1 MNSFLNFQ
9 LYTPPS
15 ELIVLGVLNTHTH
28 THTERLFEIICDLT
42 CHSLL
47 RLLQSSFH
55 CHYEIKIVLT
65 KVSNNSFVALVFI
78 ILYVP
83 AVFDVCFN
91 DHIKATPLFLGLV
104 EPYFYWFLP
113 FLAAFSRT
121 GNWAQ
126 LVLSHQYSFL
136 GTLIFPWKHS
146 LVIIIPSYFS
156 SHL

>member
-1 MNSFLNFQ
+1 MNSFLNFR

-15 ELIVLGVLNTHTH
+15 ELIVFGVLN

-47 RLLQSSFH
+47 RPLQSSFH
-55 CHYEIKIVLT
+55 YDIKIVLI

-113 FLAAFSRT
+113 FLAALSS
-121 GNWAQ
+121 Q
-126 LVLSHQYSFL
+126 LLLSHKYSFL
-136 GTLIFPWKHS
+136 GTLIFLWKHS